1 MATAGSAVIELNGV
15 HVVVSPQ
22 AFQTRGLTAHSEQ
35 EITLEHLLLC
45 DSIVVAM
52 ALPVFAL
59 P

>member
-1 MATAGSAVIELNGV
+1 MAAAGSSVIELNGV
-15 HVVVSPQ
+15 HVVVSPR
-22 AFQTRGLTAHSEQ
+22 AFQTRGLTAYSEQ
-35 EITLEHLLLC
+35 EMFQCYLLLY